1 MPRRLNIATYQFK
14 MAGGARMTGAG
25 QQGSMMIL
33 HPVAIITLIGD
44 PLAGCGAETMVE
56 RVERETAESML
67 RTYAFY
73 GYPDNFPEIAKR
85 VRAEADDGDAL
96 AQSRL
101 GELYFFG
108 FGVPRDTV
116 ERAKWHHR
124 AAIGGNRLS
133 QHFLA
138 QIYLEGYGLEQDYRR
153 ALEWYRRA
161 AAHGWE
167 DDSLQE
173 KDRMQYECLSPKPQA
188 TTEGSGKPSGPAAD
202 AEYSGLSSGLPEWR
216 ETDFES
222 GISWWMRECNK
233 KYNRWSLKSFF
244 SAANDGHAK
253 AQYMVGVAY
262 LAGRG
267 LAPDRAKAS
276 PWFLKAARQEHG
288 AARREYCALYR
299 GGETASHTLPNPGW
313 CKGIRKP

>member
-1 MPRRLNIATYQFK
+1 
-14 MAGGARMTGAG
+14 
-25 QQGSMMIL
+25 MIL
-33 HPVAIITLIGD
+33 RPVAIIILIGVA
-44 PLAGCGAETMVE
+44 LAGCASETIEE

-67 RTYAFY
+67 RTYAFD

-85 VRAEADDGDAL
+85 VRAEADDGDAR

-108 FGVPRDTV
+108 FGVPRDAV
-116 ERAKWHHR
+116 ERAKWHRR

-138 QIYLEGYGLEQDYRR
+138 QIYLEGDGLEHDYRQ
-153 ALEWYRRA
+153 ALKWYGRA

-173 KDRMQYECLSPKPQA
+173 KDRRQYDCLSPKRPA
-188 TTEGSGKPSGPAAD
+188 VTEGGGHPSGPAAD
-202 AEYSGLSSGLPEWR
+202 AEYSGLRSALPRWR
-216 ETDFES
+216 ETDFEF
-222 GISWWMRECNK
+222 GISWWMSGCNK
-233 KYNRWSLKSFF
+233 KYNRWSLESFF
-244 SAANDGHAK
+244 SAANAGHAK

-267 LAPDRAKAS
+267 LAPDRAKAAH
-276 PWFLKAARQEHG
+276 WFLKAARQEHG
-288 AARREYCALYR
+288 ASRREYCALY
-299 GGETASHTLPNPGW
+299 GVGETAPYTLPKLGW